1 MKTSFNFGFDISA
14 KGMSIQRK
22 KMNIIAE
29 NIANSETTRTSSG
42 EPYKKKFI
50 EIIQKES
57 SLNNAVT
64 DVEGK
69 KIKLNI
75 SNQNHIENPQ
85 AFAFNNNAN
94 STESLSYNER
104 EDKTPGEMVF
114 MPDHPDANDKG
125 YVQMSNVNVVNE
137 MVDMIAASR
146 GYEANSTALG
156 ASKQIAK
163 DSLEI

>member
-1 MKTSFNFGFDISA
+1 MKTNLNFGFDISA

-29 NIANSETTRTSSG
+29 NIANAETTRTAKG
-42 EPYKKKFI
+42 EPYKKKFL
-50 EIIQKES
+50 EVIQNES
-57 SLNNAVT
+57 MASSTLNM
-64 DVEGK
+64 EGK
-69 KIKLNI
+69 MKLNV
-75 SNQNHIENPQ
+75 SSSNHIESPQSLNIVASNNP
-85 AFAFNNNAN
+85 
-94 STESLSYNER
+94 SGKLGYNELV
-104 EDKTPGEMVF
+104 DNTPGEMVY
-114 MPDHPDANDKG
+114 MPDHPDADDKG

-146 GYEANSTALG
+146 GYEANSTALS